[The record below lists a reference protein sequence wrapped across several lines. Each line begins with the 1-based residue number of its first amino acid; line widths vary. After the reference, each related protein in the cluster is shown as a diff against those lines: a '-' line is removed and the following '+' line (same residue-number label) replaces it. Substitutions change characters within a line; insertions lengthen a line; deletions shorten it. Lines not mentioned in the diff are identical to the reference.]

1 MFGILLHAHLLGAGI
16 KARHIRGD
24 VELEPISEDK
34 TYDFDYQDVRVLT
47 KEREIKYVRLY
58 IYCILFVFVLVI
70 LNNCL
75 ELSITITL
83 LKLG

>member
-47 KEREIKYVRLY
+47 KEREIKYVRLD
-58 IYCILFVFVLVI
+58 ILYFVYLFLFW
-70 LNNCL
+70 LF
-75 ELSITITL
+75 
-83 LKLG
+83 

>member
-83 LKLG
+83 FKLG

>member
-1 MFGILLHAHLLGAGI
+1 MFGILLHAHLLGVGI
-16 KARHIRGD
+16 KTRHIRGD

-58 IYCILFVFVLVI
+58 IYSILFVFVLVI

>member
-1 MFGILLHAHLLGAGI
+1 VFGILLHAHLLGAGI

-47 KEREIKYVRLY
+47 KEREIKYVRPYL
-58 IYCILFVFVLVI
+58 LRKATF
-70 LNNCL
+70 
-75 ELSITITL
+75 IT
-83 LKLG
+83 

>member
-1 MFGILLHAHLLGAGI
+1 M

-47 KEREIKYVRLY
+47 KEREIKYVRR
-58 IYCILFVFVLVI
+58 IVITDQILSS
-70 LNNCL
+70 NN
-75 ELSITITL
+75 
-83 LKLG
+83 K

>member
-1 MFGILLHAHLLGAGI
+1 VFGILLHAHLLGAGI

-75 ELSITITL
+75 
-83 LKLG
+83 

>member
-58 IYCILFVFVLVI
+58 ILYFVCF
-70 LNNCL
+70 CF
-75 ELSITITL
+75 SYS
-83 LKLG
+83 K

>member
-1 MFGILLHAHLLGAGI
+1 VFGILLHAHLLGAGI